1 VLLRQGA
8 KAFEEAFGPTLSLR
22 FTQKRG
28 GKSEREKR
36 GKGAS
41 AHGCEIAQA
50 SCEATMTYRGRWVKV
65 TAEVPVLE
73 GEIGRDE
80 NLMPFRRTQ
89 NGAIV
94 SDS

>member
-1 VLLRQGA
+1 
-8 KAFEEAFGPTLSLR
+8 
-22 FTQKRG
+22 
-28 GKSEREKR
+28 
-36 GKGAS
+36 
-41 AHGCEIAQA
+41 
-50 SCEATMTYRGRWVKV
+50 MTYRGRWVKV